1 MTRLFVVLS
10 GLPASG
16 KTTLGRR
23 LAPALGLPLFDKD
36 DILSPLLAALE
47 VSDPVTR
54 HRLSR
59 GADSVLHQL
68 AAGSAGAVI
77 SSFWRRP
84 QLSETSGTPTD
95 WLESLADSAVVEVFC
110 QCPPQLAARRFSE
123 RGRHPGHGDTAKNT
137 TDLIER
143 FTAWTALGPLRTGR
157 AVVTVDS
164 SQPVDARS
172 VAAGVRELSRL

>member
-23 LAPALGLPLFDKD
+23 LAPELGLPLLDKD

-47 VSDPVTR
+47 VADPVTR

-59 GADSVLHQL
+59 GADTVLHRL

-77 SSFWRRP
+77 SSFWRWP
-84 QLSETSGTPTD
+84 QLSEASGTPTD
-95 WLESLADSAVVEVFC
+95 WLESLTDSVVVEVFC
-110 QCPPQLAARRFSE
+110 QCPPQLAAKRFSE
-123 RGRHPGHGDTAKNT
+123 RGRHPGHGDATKNT
-137 TDLIER
+137 IDLIEQ
-143 FTAWTALGPLRTGR
+143 FTAWNSLAPLRTGR
-157 AVVTVDS
+157 AVITVNS
-164 SQPVDARS
+164 SQLIDARS
-172 VAAGVRELSRL
+172 VAASVRELSRL